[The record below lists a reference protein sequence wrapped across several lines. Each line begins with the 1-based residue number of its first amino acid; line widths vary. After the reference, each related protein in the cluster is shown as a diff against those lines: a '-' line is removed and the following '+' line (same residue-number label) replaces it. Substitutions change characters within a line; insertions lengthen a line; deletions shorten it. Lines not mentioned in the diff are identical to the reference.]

1 MNNMIKKNYV
11 KNIFHKIV
19 KKFFLIFC
27 NIISI
32 NKPTMFLGT
41 SYGGWYF
48 ISPIKNKYLTVVSA
62 GVGEDISFDIEFINA
77 FNSKIILIDP
87 TPRAIAHVE
96 SVMVNLGTKKSQEYN
111 LNSGKQPIESYEL
124 SNITKDNFVLIKK
137 ALYNK
142 TGLTVKFFL
151 PQNHKHV
158 SHSISNF
165 QNNYKTN
172 TDYIK
177 VQTISVIDVMKEN
190 NLKQID
196 LLKLDI
202 EGAENHVLPDMV
214 KKKIFPDQILV
225 EFDELSTN
233 FVRPFFK
240 AIVIFIKLLFNDYE
254 LIKTNN
260 FPNYLFKRKIRSYN
274 QS

>member
-1 MNNMIKKNYV
+1 MISEKFLKNINHKFIKKL
-11 KNIFHKIV
+11 
-19 KKFFLIFC
+19 FLIFC
-27 NIISI
+27 NTISK

-48 ISPIKNKYLTVVSA
+48 ISPTENKNLTLVSA
-62 GVGEDISFDIEFINA
+62 GVGEDISFDIEFMNL
-77 FNSKIILIDP
+77 FNSRVIFIDP
-87 TPRAIAHVE
+87 TPRAIMHIE
-96 SVMVNLGTKKSQEYN
+96 SVFLNLGKNKSQEYK
-111 LNSGKQPIESYEL
+111 LNSGKQSIESYEL

-142 TGLTVKFFL
+142 TGLTVKFYL
-151 PQNHKHV
+151 PKNHNHV

-165 QNNYKTN
+165 QNNFKTN

-177 VQTISVIDVMKEN
+177 VQTISVVDVINEN
-190 NLKQID
+190 KLEEID

-202 EGAENHVLPDMV
+202 EGAENLVLLDMI

-233 FVRPFFK
+233 FVLPFFK
-240 AIVIFIKLLFNDYE
+240 AFFIFIKLLFNNYE
-254 LIKTNN
+254 LIKINN
-260 FPNYLFKRKIRSYN
+260 FPNYLFKRTIRSSN

>member
-1 MNNMIKKNYV
+1 MIKKNYV
-11 KNIFHKIV
+11 KRIFHKIV
-19 KKFFLIFC
+19 KKLFLIFC

-48 ISPIKNKYLTVVSA
+48 IRPIKNKFLTVVSA

-87 TPRAIAHVE
+87 TPRAILHVE
-96 SVMVNLGTKKSQEYN
+96 SVMGNLGTKKSQEYN

-142 TGLTVKFFL
+142 TGLTVKFYL

-165 QNNYKTN
+165 QNNFKMN
-172 TDYIK
+172 TDHIK

-190 NLKQID
+190 NIKEID

-225 EFDELSTN
+225 EFDELSAN

-240 AIVIFIKLLFNDYE
+240 AVVIFIKLLFNDYE

-260 FPNYLFKRKIRSYN
+260 FPNYLFKRK
-274 QS
+274 